1 MDDAEL
7 QTLVESISL
16 TYFDRPFRH
25 QAFFN
30 KRLKTTGGRYHL
42 ASHQLDF
49 NPKILDVYDETI
61 LIGIIKHELCHYH
74 LHLENKGYQHKDKD
88 FKILLEQV
96 GGLRFTPPLRER
108 QQRKIYMIECCQ
120 CHKHFQR
127 KKRLNLEKY
136 RCQCGGKLIYLT
148 K

>member
-1 MDDAEL
+1 MNDDEL
-7 QTLVESISL
+7 QSLVEKTSL
-16 TYFDRPFRH
+16 MYFGKPFLH
-25 QAFFN
+25 QASFN

-49 NPKILDVYDETI
+49 NPKILVVYDERV

-74 LHLENKGYQHKDKD
+74 LHLENKGYQHKDKE
-88 FKILLEQV
+88 FKELLKQV
-96 GGLRFTPPLRER
+96 DGLRFTPPLCEKK
-108 QQRKIYMIECCQ
+108 QSKLYMIECCQ
-120 CHKHFQR
+120 CHKQFQR
-127 KKRLNLEKY
+127 KKHLNLAKY